1 MKLISKG
8 PTIWLLR
15 EGGGGKGDFRKI
27 YPAN

>member
-8 PTIWLLR
+8 PTICLLR
-15 EGGGGKGDFRKI
+15 EGGGKGDFRKI